1 MALNKKSLKE
11 LAGGL
16 LFLAPNILGFL
27 AFVLIPLVFSFYMAF
42 TNWDLTLHNMFK
54 DEAPR
59 LVGFDNFI
67 RLFEDDKFWYF
78 LRNTLFLMLGVPFS
92 IAGSLGIAIL
102 LSKDLKGGGGSTKRL
117 LLFGSIFVTALL
129 VLVPLGLGQTG
140 MVLVVCGLLGLILI
154 GGSLGGSTVYR
165 TLFYTPHF
173 TAGVATF
180 ILWKKL
186 YAPHTGPINVSL
198 QPVLDKVSA
207 VFAKAPAGSDQ
218 IGLWLLLGAGI
229 LIALWQQ
236 KKLATAWAD
245 SELGT
250 GGWWLATFVSIVPW
264 AIAADAGVLPTTAA
278 RLAAALVIPVLVI
291 WQIAVLFKGERL
303 EKVSNGKGGGT
314 YFMFSCVILVVVF
327 TLIGLAMVLFSL
339 PANAAAP
346 GGLTPPQW
354 LSDHRWAKPALMIM
368 GLWAAIGSNNMILY
382 LAGITGISPELYEA
396 AELDGA
402 GPWAKF
408 WNITWPQLAPITFFI
423 VVMSVIG
430 GLQGGFE
437 MARTMTQGG
446 PAGSTTTLSYY
457 VYMEGFETGRLGF
470 ASAVAW
476 VLFLMVFVV
485 TIFNTRFGS
494 RYIND

>member
-1 MALNKKSLKE
+1 MALNKKSFKE
-11 LAGGL
+11 LVSGL
-16 LFLAPNILGFL
+16 LFLSPNILGFL

-59 LVGFDNFI
+59 LIGFDNFI
-67 RLFEDDKFWYF
+67 RLFEGENFWHYF
-78 LRNTLFLMLGVPFS
+78 RNTLFLMLGVPFS
-92 IAGSLGIAIL
+92 IAGSLGIAML
-102 LSKDLKGGGGSTKRL
+102 LSKDLKSNSGSAKRVL
-117 LLFGSIFVTALL
+117 LVGSIFVAALL
-129 VLVPLGLGQTG
+129 FLVPLGLGQSG
-140 MVLVVCGLLGLILI
+140 MVLVICGLLGLILI
-154 GGSLGGSTVYR
+154 GGSLGGSTLYR

-173 TAGVATF
+173 TAGVATY

-186 YAPHTGPINVSL
+186 YAPHTGPINVGL
-198 QPVLDKVSA
+198 QPVLDGVTAIFS
-207 VFAKAPAGSDQ
+207 KAPAGSNQ
-218 IGLWLLLGAGI
+218 IGLWLLLALAV
-229 LIALWQQ
+229 LIALWLQ
-236 KKLATAWAD
+236 KKIVGAWTD

-250 GGWWLATFVSIVPW
+250 SGWWLATVVSLVPW
-264 AIAADAGVLPTTAA
+264 LVALNALPTLPA
-278 RLAAALVIPVLVI
+278 RIVAGAVILVLVA
-291 WQIAVLFKGERL
+291 WQIRVLVRGNRL
-303 EKVSNGKGGGT
+303 ETVAGSKGGGT
-314 YFMFSCVILVVVF
+314 YFMLSCVVLVIVF
-327 TLIGLAMVLFSL
+327 TLIGLSMVLFAL
-339 PANAAAP
+339 PQMASEP
-346 GGLTPPQW
+346 GGLTPPEW
-354 LSDHRWAKPALMIM
+354 LSDYRWAKPALMIM

-402 GPWAKF
+402 GAWSKF

-457 VYMEGFETGRLGF
+457 VYSEGFETGRLGF

-494 RYIND
+494 RYVND